1 MSIEDAKPFKEYRE
15 LVATLEQRGMTVTD
29 PERAARKISQVGYYR
44 LSGFWYPCRE
54 IEFDVNRDTAKPYG
68 KPKRLNQ
75 FLPATDFDEIF
86 KLYTLDKRL
95 RLLLLDGIERIE
107 VNLKTVLAH
116 ELGKVDE
123 LAYQNPAFIN
133 PTQLKDY
140 YQNNQIKNS
149 WIEWSN
155 RQRSELSRSKED
167 AIAWHKK
174 SKRAIPIWVAVEAWS
189 FGTLSKYFELL
200 KRSHQNNIAT
210 RLGVSNPALLVRWLQ
225 TINILRNR
233 CAHHTRVWN
242 QTGNNP
248 IGIPTGDG
256 EDSLYFANFNLTD
269 DSKKKLYGL
278 IVTIW
283 YLVQK
288 IGPNSDWIQHI
299 FDELESTPNL
309 PINYRKAM
317 GIPEAG
323 LSIDPFLSVPDKGR

>member
-1 MSIEDAKPFKEYRE
+1 LSIEDVKPFKEYGE
-15 LVATLEQRGMTVTD
+15 LVTTLEQRGMTVAD
-29 PERAARKISQVGYYR
+29 SVRAARKISQVGYYR

-54 IEFDVNRDTAKPYG
+54 IEFDENGDAVKQYG
-68 KPKRLNQ
+68 KPKRLNK

-95 RLLLLDGIERIE
+95 RFLLLDGIERIE
-107 VNLKTVLAH
+107 INLKTVLAH

-123 LAYQNPAFIN
+123 LAYQNPALIN

-140 YQNNQIKNS
+140 YHNGQIKNS

-167 AIAWHKK
+167 AIVWHKK
-174 SKRAIPIWVAVEAWS
+174 SQKAIPIWVAVEAWS

-200 KRSHQNNIAT
+200 KQSHQNNIAA
-210 RLGVSNPALLVRWLQ
+210 RLGVSNPVLFVRWLQ
-225 TINILRNR
+225 SMNILRNR

-242 QTGNNP
+242 QTSNNP
-248 IGIPTGDG
+248 IGIPTNDN
-256 EDSLYFANFNLTD
+256 EDSLYFANFNLTN
-269 DSKKKLYGL
+269 DSKKKIYGL
-278 IVTIW
+278 IVVLW

-299 FDELESTPNL
+299 CDEIENLPNL
-309 PINYRKAM
+309 PIDYQKAM

-323 LSIDPFLSVPDKGR
+323 LSIDPFFT

>member
-1 MSIEDAKPFKEYRE
+1 MEGAKPFKEYSE
-15 LVATLEQRGMTVTD
+15 LVATLEQRGMSVAD
-29 PERAARKISQVGYYR
+29 SERAARKISQVGYYR

-54 IEFDVNRDTAKPYG
+54 IEFDENGDAVKQYG

-75 FLPATDFDEIF
+75 FLPTTDFDELF

-95 RLLLLDGIERIE
+95 RSLLLDGIERIE
-107 VNLKTVLAH
+107 INLKTVLAH

-140 YQNNQIKNS
+140 YSHTIKNS
-149 WIEWSN
+149 WIEWSH

-167 AIAWHKK
+167 AIVWHKK
-174 SKRAIPIWVAVEAWS
+174 SNRAIPIWVAVEAWS

-200 KRSHQNNIAT
+200 KQSHQNNIAA
-210 RLGVSNPALLVRWLQ
+210 RLGVSNPTLLVRWLQ

-242 QTGNNP
+242 QTHNNP
-248 IGIPTGDG
+248 IGLPTGDS
-256 EDSLYFANFNLTD
+256 EDCLYFANFNLGE
-269 DSKKKLYGL
+269 DSRKKLYGL
-278 IVTIW
+278 IVIIW
-283 YLVQK
+283 YLVGK
-288 IGPNSDWIQHI
+288 IGPNSDWIQHVI
-299 FDELESTPNL
+299 EEIESFPNL
-309 PINYRKAM
+309 PICYKKAM

-323 LSIDPFLSVPDKGR
+323 LSIDLFLS

>member
-1 MSIEDAKPFKEYRE
+1 MSTAGAKPFKEYEE
-15 LVATLEQRGMTVTD
+15 LVTTLEQRGMSVANS
-29 PERAARKISQVGYYR
+29 ERAARKISQVGYYR
-44 LSGFWYPCRE
+44 LSGFWYPCRK
-54 IEFDVNRDTAKPYG
+54 IEFGENGDAVQQYG

-75 FLPATDFDEIF
+75 FLPTTDFDEIF

-95 RLLLLDGIERIE
+95 RFLLLDGIERIE
-107 VNLKTVLAH
+107 INLKTILAH

-123 LAYQNPAFIN
+123 LAYQNPQFIN
-133 PTQLKDY
+133 PSQLKNY
-140 YQNNQIKNS
+140 YQHNQIKNS

-167 AIAWHKK
+167 AIVWHKK
-174 SKRAIPIWVAVEAWS
+174 SNQEIPIWVAVEAWS

-200 KRSHQNNIAT
+200 KQSHQNNIAA
-210 RLGVSNPALLVRWLQ
+210 RLGVSNPVLLVRWLQ

-242 QTGNNP
+242 QSHNNP
-248 IGIPTGDG
+248 IGIPTDES
-256 EDSLYFANFNLTD
+256 EDSIYFANFNLTD

-278 IVTIW
+278 IVIIW
-283 YLVQK
+283 YLVYK

-299 FDELESTPNL
+299 YEEINNFPAL
-309 PINYRKAM
+309 PICHKKAM

-323 LSIDPFLSVPDKGR
+323 LSIDPFLRVFNT